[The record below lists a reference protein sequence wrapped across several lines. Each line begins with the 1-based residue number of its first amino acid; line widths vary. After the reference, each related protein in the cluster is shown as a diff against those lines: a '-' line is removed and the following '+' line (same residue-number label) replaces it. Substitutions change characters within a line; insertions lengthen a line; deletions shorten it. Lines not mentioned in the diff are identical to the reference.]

1 MCKLRH
7 LCLFSDAKKA
17 LDKDKSGNVSVA
29 ERVVKES
36 WYGFETRWPY
46 DQSKQ
51 PTG

>member
-29 ERVVKES
+29 EPVVKES